1 MSNHIISELIYKLPV
16 EYKGTTISSEN
27 LNLMRVYDEQ
37 RMDTIRRD
45 LFAEYENSIP
55 RLIIIMGGNTWALIH
70 EELEKRWKDIPVIL
84 FTEKSYIGP
93 VDAYLQKTSITREE
107 QIPLRN
113 VIKGRNITLV
123 YAPFYVKET
132 IDLMYQQIPDM
143 NKLIFIS
150 DRRWFSAQN
159 RQEVAETVVKHF
171 PDLQLR
177 FFTEGQENIEEV
189 IGSLKQADKNTGIL
203 YAAWESYDSSSTNV
217 ALLPRTY
224 KRINP

>member
-1 MSNHIISELIYKLPV
+1 MKEECILIINANSDLSPLSNHIISELIYKLPV

-177 FFTEGQENIEEV
+177 FFYGRAREYRRGNRL
-189 IGSLKQADKNTGIL
+189 SQA
-203 YAAWESYDSSSTNV
+203 S
-217 ALLPRTY
+217 
-224 KRINP
+224 

>member
-1 MSNHIISELIYKLPV
+1 MKQTRDSLMLKRRIVYTIVFFQFFLLNSFAVGSLVKEECILIINANSDLSPLSNHIISELIYKLPV

-132 IDLMYQQIPDM
+132 IDLMYQKITDI

-150 DRRWFSAQN
+150 DSRWFSDQK
-159 RQEVAETVVKHF
+159 RQ
-171 PDLQLR
+171 
-177 FFTEGQENIEEV
+177 
-189 IGSLKQADKNTGIL
+189 
-203 YAAWESYDSSSTNV
+203 
-217 ALLPRTY
+217 
-224 KRINP
+224 

>member
-1 MSNHIISELIYKLPV
+1 MLFRSTIVFLQFFLLNSFAVGSLVKEECILIINANSDLSPLSNHIISELIYKLPV

-132 IDLMYQQIPDM
+132 IDLMYQQI
-143 NKLIFIS
+143 
-150 DRRWFSAQN
+150 Q
-159 RQEVAETVVKHF
+159 
-171 PDLQLR
+171 
-177 FFTEGQENIEEV
+177 
-189 IGSLKQADKNTGIL
+189 IGRASCR
-203 YAAWESYDSSSTNV
+203 ERV
-217 ALLPRTY
+217 
-224 KRINP
+224 